1 MREVKRAWNGEKTS
15 LNVYINEGVHQ
26 WSLHVVKAANGE
38 RESFAYYSNHDDEWN
53 IESFKRVEIL
63 SDEAA
68 EKLAD
73 EFIQEFGRG

>member
-15 LNVYINEGVHQ
+15 LDVYVNEGVHQ
-26 WSLHVVKAANGE
+26 WSLHIVPVNGGF
-38 RESFAYYSNHDDEWN
+38 ESFAYYSNHDDEWN
-53 IESFKRVEIL
+53 IESFQRTEIL
-63 SDEAA
+63 NDEAA